1 MSKKNKLLEKLQAIP
16 APKDF
21 SWDDLV
27 TVMTR
32 AKFVNRCNGG
42 SHYIFEHESGFRFSM
57 SKTHPGGIL
66 KSYQI
71 KAAIEA
77 LKQIG
82 AMDGEE

>member
-1 MSKKNKLLEKLQAIP
+1 
-16 APKDF
+16 
-21 SWDDLV
+21 
-27 TVMTR
+27 
-32 AKFVNRCNGG
+32 
-42 SHYIFEHESGFRFSM
+42 M

>member
-1 MSKKNKLLEKLQAIP
+1 MSKKNKLLEKLHTIP

-21 SWDDLV
+21 SWGDLV

-32 AKFVNRCNGG
+32 AKFENRCNGG

-57 SKTHPGGIL
+57 SKTHPSGIL

>member
-1 MSKKNKLLEKLQAIP
+1 MSKKDKLLGKLLAVP

-21 SWDDLV
+21 TWEELV

-32 AKFVNRCNGG
+32 SKFDNRCRGG
-42 SHYIFEHESGFRFSM
+42 SHYIFEHESGFRLFM

-66 KSYQI
+66 KGYQV
-71 KAAIEA
+71 KAAIDA

-82 AMDGEE
+82 AIRGEE

>member
-1 MSKKNKLLEKLQAIP
+1 MSKKDKLLGKLLSVP

-21 SWDDLV
+21 TWDDLL

-32 AKFVNRCNGG
+32 SKFENRCRGG
-42 SHYIFEHESGFRFSM
+42 SHYIFEHESGYRFSM

-66 KSYQI
+66 KAYQV

-82 AMDGEE
+82 AINDEE